1 MPAAIQVEKRTASA
15 RKQKLCEQV
24 AQQIIGDIIS
34 LGWNTGDVLGTE
46 PELLARYHVSRA
58 TFREAVR
65 QVERHGAAR
74 MRRGSRGG
82 LVVSSPPRGAAVR
95 AMITFFELTGIE
107 FAEQHEVREQLEV
120 AAVRLASERMTPGGA
135 AGLVAIAELLRAP
148 LEIDASV
155 TATMDL
161 HVAIAKATLNPSL
174 PLFIEALNGVLPE
187 ILKVLRIDAVAAQR
201 DRELSARFRQELI
214 EAMIA
219 KNAARAES
227 LVRQDVGRRLL
238 AMTSRLANS
247 GAPKGM
253 IGHLWKV
260 PDWWETAAEGLK
272 LSEKVAFEIVD
283 EIERMG
289 WEENRNLGNEAA
301 LQRRLSVS
309 RAVLREA
316 IRQLE
321 LHGIVN
327 IKSGIQGGIYIGKVD
342 SAYTEKIVC
351 TYLRSTTIS
360 MIHLWETQSN
370 LEIFAAEQLTM
381 RATPADI
388 AALESHLDRM
398 KSATAANYLQLSSP
412 LHAEIAD
419 RTGNR
424 VLSLFIRILLRYGLG
439 TLPAVW
445 QESLPLLLRIH
456 EKLVEAIQIHD
467 VAGARHIMTNLFSRS
482 RRWVVTGGPDGS
494 PPAS

>member
-1 MPAAIQVEKRTASA
+1 MPAAIQVEKRTAFA

-34 LGWNTGDVLGTE
+34 LGWKTGDVLGTE
-46 PELLARYHVSRA
+46 PELLARYNVSRS

-95 AMITFFELTGIE
+95 AMITFFELTRIE
-107 FAEQHEVREQLEV
+107 FAEQHEAREQLEV
-120 AAVRLASERMTPGGA
+120 VAVRLASERMTPGGA
-135 AGLVAIAELLRAP
+135 AELVAIAELLRTP

-155 TATMDL
+155 TATVNL
-161 HVAIAKATLNPSL
+161 QVAIAKATLNPSL
-174 PLFIEALNGVLPE
+174 PLFIETLNGVLRE
-187 ILKVLRIDAVAAQR
+187 ILKVLRIDALAVER

-238 AMTSRLANS
+238 AMTSRLTNS
-247 GAPKGM
+247 GARKGM
-253 IGHLWKV
+253 I
-260 PDWWETAAEGLK
+260 DYFRRRETEAEGLK
-272 LSEKVAFEIVD
+272 LSEKVAFAIVD
-283 EIERMG
+283 EIEKMG

-301 LQRRLSVS
+301 LQKRLSVS

-321 LHGIVN
+321 LHGIAN
-327 IKSGIQGGIYIGKVD
+327 IKSGIQGGLYIGKVD

-370 LEIFAAEQLTM
+370 LEIFAAERLAM
-381 RATPADI
+381 RSTPADI
-388 AALESHLDRM
+388 EALKSHLDRM

-439 TLPAVW
+439 TLPPVW
-445 QESLPLLLRIH
+445 EASLPLLLRIH
-456 EKLVEAIQIHD
+456 ETLVEAIQIHD
-467 VAGARHIMTNLFSRS
+467 AVGARHIMTNLFSRS
-482 RRWVVTGGPDGS
+482 RGWVVTGES
-494 PPAS
+494 